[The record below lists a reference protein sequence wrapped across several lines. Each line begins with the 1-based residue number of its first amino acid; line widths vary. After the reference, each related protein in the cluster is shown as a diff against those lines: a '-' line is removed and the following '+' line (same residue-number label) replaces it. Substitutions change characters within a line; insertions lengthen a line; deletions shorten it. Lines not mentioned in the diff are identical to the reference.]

1 LLPFWFWLVFLA
13 GLLLLLDVGIRR
25 ISLELAEVRRWV
37 LNLWASARR
46 QPLLAEEPSGL
57 GQLLRRK
64 AAVEEAIDRDRAG
77 RKFDPTRAPTAEP
90 APAGADEYVSNI
102 PTGGPMPTVP
112 TGDRT
117 VRQPEEEDALSRLR
131 KAKLRAKHQREKRD
145 DGEEPR

>member
-1 LLPFWFWLVFLA
+1 MPFWFWLVFLA

-25 ISLELAEVRRWV
+25 ISLEFAEVRRW
-37 LNLWASARR
+37 LINIWASARR

-64 AAVEEAIDRDRAG
+64 AAVDDALDRGRTG
-77 RKFDPTRAPTAEP
+77 RKFDPTQVRGAEP

-102 PTGGPMPTVP
+102 PTGPTTPTAP

-117 VRQPEEEDALSRLR
+117 VQPVEEEDALSRLR
-131 KAKLRAKHQREKRD
+131 RAKLRAKHQREKRD
-145 DGEEPR
+145 DDPA